1 MKDKKRCIYCMS
13 EIDINATVC
22 PNCRRKQKKTN
33 LGLILSLSIGLPI
46 GLLMFIV
53 PIVIGIFED
62 SNKSKFEERAKLF
75 ISTAETQYSTEF
87 LKKGTMPNYQ
97 CYSIDEGEFTGS
109 VELDYTDNNNHIE
122 KIWLSNGKY
131 YVSGEYSN
139 LEVVKSNK
147 TATSNCNRY

>member
-1 MKDKKRCIYCMS
+1 MKEKKKCIYCMS
-13 EIDINATVC
+13 EIDNNATVC

-33 LGLILSLSIGLPI
+33 LGLILSLSIGVPI
-46 GLLMFIV
+46 GILIIIV
-53 PIVIGIFED
+53 PTIIGIFED
-62 SNKSKFEERAKLF
+62 SNKNKFEQRAKLF
-75 ISTAETQYSTEF
+75 ISTAQLQYSKEYV
-87 LKKGTMPNYQ
+87 KRGTMPNYQ

-109 VELDYTDNNNHIE
+109 VELNYTDNKNRIE

-147 TATSNCNRY
+147 TATSNCNKH